1 MALRETQAVIVY
13 QADKRQFIQDTFH
26 NDIEE
31 VLSQQYLRTTG
42 PYAVKRD
49 VKFLHRIHRF

>member
-1 MALRETQAVIVY
+1 MAPRETLAVIVY

-31 VLSQQYLRTTG
+31 VLSQQLLTAAKLTK
-42 PYAVKRD
+42 P
-49 VKFLHRIHRF
+49 